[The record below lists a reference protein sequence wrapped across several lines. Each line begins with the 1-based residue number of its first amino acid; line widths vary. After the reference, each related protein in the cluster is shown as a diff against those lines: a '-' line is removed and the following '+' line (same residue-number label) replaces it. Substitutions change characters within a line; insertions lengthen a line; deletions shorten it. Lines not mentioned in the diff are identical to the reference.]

1 MSEFLC
7 PSCGHDQVQRLSLAV
22 MNTDGD
28 FAKAHAAPTK
38 KGTALA
44 TFCLMFS
51 LVIALVFQSS
61 FFIFVALIAF
71 AFLIQAVF
79 YNSREWPDLFDE
91 WQKKW
96 ICMRCGKIFEIDK
109 TL

>member
-1 MSEFLC
+1 MPDFVC
-7 PSCGHDQVQRLSLAV
+7 PDCGNDQVQRLSLAV
-22 MNTDGD
+22 MNRDGD
-28 FAKAHAAPTK
+28 FAKVHAAPTK

-44 TFCLMFS
+44 TFCLVFS

-71 AFLIQAVF
+71 AFLLQAVF
-79 YNSREWPDLFDE
+79 YNSREWPDLFEE

-109 TL
+109 ML